1 VRETSAFIPAALIVG
16 AFLVVNVVF
25 MKIMVNIKV

>member
-1 VRETSAFIPAALIVG
+1 VKETQFFIPAAIVV
-16 AFLVVNVVF
+16 AIFLVVNVIF